1 MAGKPL
7 YPQAHQQGGQQGGYS
22 DGLIPTENSYPE
34 VVTYHTEPKPA
45 GQQIHS
51 LAPSSPPGWSH
62 HHPVNVPPYQSQFAP
77 SEPMT
82 DLPGNYRPW
91 WKRKITWFVIVGV
104 LVIAVLAGILGAVA
118 SGSIKTAGN
127 SSAQAAVASP
137 QATGTGTTTASLPS
151 TTSGSATAVAT
162 ASTGTSSTG
171 TATSSTKAATT
182 VPSPATTTI
191 ESDLGDVTLECPGA
205 EGLNFTIS
213 TAVRGTLT
221 FARYCDVNYA
231 FGDQTAP
238 FGKTN
243 ETIFNMPDCIKAC
256 ANLDGCVAVAFNP
269 GPQCWLKQFLGSKS
283 SSKGTEMA
291 ILFQ

>member
-34 VVTYHTEPKPA
+34 VVTYQTEPKPA

-51 LAPSSPPGWSH
+51 LAPSSPPGWSRH
-62 HHPVNVPPYQSQFAP
+62 HQVNVPPYQSQFAP

-82 DLPGNYRPW
+82 DPPGNYRPW
-91 WKRKITWFVIVGV
+91 WKRKITWFAIVGV

-118 SGSIKTAGN
+118 SGSIKTSGN
-127 SSAQAAVASP
+127 SSGGCQSAGNWNRSDDGVP
-137 QATGTGTTTASLPS
+137 PEHDVEFGD
-151 TTSGSATAVAT
+151 GS
-162 ASTGTSSTG
+162 SDGEYG
-171 TATSSTKAATT
+171 DFLDRDGNEQHEGGDN
-182 VPSPATTTI
+182 

-205 EGLNFTIS
+205 EGLNFTTS